1 MASIQSFILIP
12 DSYKGTLSAI
22 SVCRIMEGCIRE
34 HYPDSKTISIPV
46 ADGGEGT
53 VEAFLYAEPKGVA
66 EKCKVQ
72 DPYGKSVEVLWG
84 RFGQTAV
91 IEMAASAGLA
101 LAGTHPNPGTAST
114 FGVGESIIDALNKGC
129 HKILVG
135 LGGSCTN
142 DGGCGLAAALGVQ
155 FLDADGNRFVPTGST
170 LKKIHHINMSHLD
183 QRIGQTSLI
192 GLCDVNNP
200 LFGPC
205 GAAYVFAPQKGA
217 DNKMVAALDEGLQH
231 LNGIVERDLGFKGA
245 EDAAS
250 GAAGGCGFG
259 MRAFLGAQLQSGI
272 ETLLDFM
279 EFDRLL
285 ADADCVFT
293 GEGRLD
299 SQSLNGKAISGIARH
314 AQKAGVPVIAVAGQV
329 TATQEQ
335 LQQMGIAAAYQT
347 DPGRSNMNEIKKHAT
362 EDLARTMK
370 QILEHKPQNVFP
382 LHNFH

>member
-1 MASIQSFILIP
+1 MDAV
-12 DSYKGTLSAI
+12 
-22 SVCRIMEGCIRE
+22 SVCRVMRE
-34 HYPDSKTISIPV
+34 CVQARFPLCQTVAVPM

-53 VEAFLYAEPKGVA
+53 VEAFLYAEPKGVV

-72 DPYGKSVEVLWG
+72 DPYGKCIEAIWA
-84 RFGQTAV
+84 RFGHTAV

-101 LAGTHPNPGTAST
+101 LAGTNPDPGTSST
-114 FGVGESIIDALNKGC
+114 FGVGESIADALNKGC
-129 HKILVG
+129 RKILVG

-142 DGGCGLAAALGVQ
+142 DGGCGMAVALGVQ

-170 LKKIHHINMSHLD
+170 LQKIHHINMRHLD

-192 GLCDVNNP
+192 GLCDVSNP

-217 DNKMVAALDEGLQH
+217 DTGMVASLDEGLRH
-231 LNGIVERDLGFKGA
+231 LNEIVESDLGFKGA

-259 MRAFLGAQLQSGI
+259 MRAFLGAELQSGT

-285 ADADCVFT
+285 ANADYVFT

-299 SQSLNGKAISGIARH
+299 SQSLYGKAISGIARH
-314 AQKAGVPVIAVAGQV
+314 AQKAGVPVIAVAGRV

-335 LQQMGIAAAYQT
+335 LQQMGISAAYQS

-362 EDLARTMK
+362 EDLANAMRH
-370 QILEHKPQNVFP
+370 ILERLP
-382 LHNFH
+382 LCDRDGSDC